1 MQLKLCF
8 DCFVCFFY
16 LKKTIWLLTE
26 MLACISLIR
35 VKTKHIYKECFK
47 FLDQPFWYFQ
57 DLCFIDFINIFQKFI
72 IFHITDKIFYVKKN
86 DSHCLYTFIKKY
98 NFVFIVPKMPVVEP
112 FDKSSVKTTTNYIN
126 KISVWLGYQTHFS
139 PVEIRKIC
147 FYHS

>member
-1 MQLKLCF
+1 MNAIEIMLWLFCLF
-8 DCFVCFFY
+8 YHY

-26 MLACISLIR
+26 MLASISLIR
-35 VKTKHIYKECFK
+35 VKTKHAYKECFK

-57 DLCFIDFINIFQKFI
+57 DLCFIDFINIFQNLLSFISLIKFSML
-72 IFHITDKIFYVKKN
+72 KKN

-98 NFVFIVPKMPVVEP
+98 NFEFIVLKMPVVEP
-112 FDKSSVKTTTNYIN
+112 FYKSSVKTTTNYIN
-126 KISVWLGYQTHFS
+126 VWLGYQTHFS